1 MKCVLLVLLQLILLA
16 RPVAAQP
23 TSEIPIRAPE
33 SIGMNAERLTAI
45 DEIVDEGLGQEK
57 MPGCVVLIGRKEGI
71 AFLRSYGF
79 RQLQPEKVEMTT
91 GTLFDLASLTKPIA
105 TATSIMVLA
114 QQGKLDLNTTVATYI
129 PDFAQNGKETIT
141 IRHLLT
147 HTGGLIADNSIKDY
161 VNGPDEAFSNINAIK
176 PNAAPGE
183 TFVYSDVGF
192 IVLGQIVKAV
202 SGKDVNE
209 FSQEHI
215 FKPLNMTE
223 TGYLPNDELK
233 SRAAV
238 TEHRDGH
245 WMQGEVHDP
254 RAFALNG
261 VAGHAGLFSTAHD
274 LAHYATMMLNGGH
287 LNDVQILD
295 PATFT
300 LMTTPVEIPRG
311 RRALGW
317 DAKTGY
323 SSNRSDLMTSAA
335 FGHGGFTGT
344 GIWID
349 PVQNLFVIFLS
360 NRVHPNGK
368 GSVNPLIGRIG
379 TVANAAI
386 LPARVQSLAPMLVP
400 AQSPTSVENAAL
412 PEADVLNGIDVL
424 QRSGFRTLKGHNV
437 GLITNQTGLNRH
449 GVSTVRLLHKAEGVT
464 LKTLFSPEHGL
475 EGKLDIPKIGD
486 QHDATT
492 GLKVFS
498 LYGETRIPT
507 AASLEGI
514 DTLVFDIQDLGCR
527 FDTCV
532 STMGN
537 AMKAAAEHKIRFV
550 VLDRVNPIG
559 GQSVQGPVLDEG
571 SESFVGFH
579 SLPVRHGMTIGELA
593 LMFRAELNLDV
604 DLEVVEVEGWQRTQ
618 LFDQTGLV
626 WTNPSPNMRSLA
638 QAVLY
643 PDVGLIE
650 MTNVSVGRGTDTPF
664 ELVGAPWIIAQQFAS
679 HLNQA
684 GLAGVR
690 FVPVRFV
697 PTSSRYAN
705 ETCGGVNIIV
715 TDRAGFHPLSTGIQV
730 MCSLKQLYAEEWET
744 KNLNTLLGS
753 KVTVDAIKSGLSVK
767 EIEPLWA
774 EELARFLNRRRR
786 FLRYE

>member
-1 MKCVLLVLLQLILLA
+1 MMKYAFLLLHLVLSA
-16 RPVAAQP
+16 CPVAGQSP
-23 TSEIPIRAPE
+23 TEIPTKPPAL
-33 SIGMNAERLTAI
+33 IGIDAQRLNAI
-45 DEIVDEGLGQEK
+45 DDIVNEGLAQEK
-57 MPGCVVLIGRKEGI
+57 MPGCVVLIGRKEGV
-71 AFLRSYGF
+71 AFLRSYGY
-79 RQLQPEKVEMTT
+79 RQLQPEKLEMTT
-91 GTLFDLASLTKPIA
+91 ETLFDLASLTKPIA

-114 QQGKLDLNTTVATYI
+114 QQGKVDLNATVATYI
-129 PDFAQNGKETIT
+129 PDFAQNGKDRIT
-141 IRHLLT
+141 VRHLLT

-161 VNGPDEAFSNINAIK
+161 ANGPGEAFKNINALK

-202 SGKDVNE
+202 SGKDVHE
-209 FSQEHI
+209 FSQENI

-223 TGYLPNDELK
+223 TGYLPSDELK

-238 TEHRDGH
+238 TEQRDGH

-254 RAFALNG
+254 RAFELNG
-261 VAGHAGLFSTAHD
+261 VAGHAGLFSTAHN
-274 LAHYATMMLNGGH
+274 LARYATMMLNGGR

-295 PATFT
+295 AANFT
-300 LMTTPVEIPRG
+300 LMTTPIDVPRG

-317 DAKTGY
+317 DAQTGY

-349 PVQNLFVIFLS
+349 PVQNLFVVFLS
-360 NRVHPNGK
+360 NRVHPDGK
-368 GSVNPLIGRIG
+368 GLVNPIIGRIG
-379 TVANAAI
+379 TVASAAI
-386 LPARVQSLAPMLVP
+386 LPTQVKNLAPGP
-400 AQSPTSVENAAL
+400 EHAESVVV
-412 PEADVLNGIDVL
+412 DVLNGIDVL
-424 QRSGFRTLKGHNV
+424 QRSGFATLKGHNV
-437 GLITNQTGLNRH
+437 GLITNQTGLNRD
-449 GVSTVRLLHKAEGVT
+449 GVGTVRLLHEAEGVT

-486 QHDATT
+486 QQDATT

-507 AASLEGI
+507 ASSLEGI
-514 DTLVFDIQDLGCR
+514 DTLVFDIQDIGCR
-527 FDTCV
+527 FYTYV

-571 SESFVGFH
+571 RESFVGFH
-579 SLPVRHGMTIGELA
+579 QMPVRHGMTIGELA
-593 LMFRAELNLDV
+593 MMFRAELKLDV
-604 DLEVVEVEGWQRTQ
+604 DLEVIEVEGWQRSQ
-618 LFDQTGLV
+618 LFDQTGLL
-626 WTNPSPNMRSLA
+626 WINPSPNMRSLN

-643 PDVGLIE
+643 PGVGLIE

-664 ELVGAPWIIAQQFAS
+664 ELVGAPWIDARKFAS
-679 HLNQA
+679 HLNHA

-690 FVPVRFV
+690 FVPVKFV
-697 PTSSRYAN
+697 PTSSKHEK

-715 TDRAGFHPLSTGIQV
+715 TDRAQFHPLSTGIQL
-730 MCSLKQLYAEEWET
+730 MCSLKELFPEEWET

-753 KVTVDAIKSGLSVK
+753 KVTVEAIQSGLSEN
-767 EIEPLWA
+767 EIEALWA